1 MPIQIREVRPSDL
14 PARERIF
21 RGAFSAGLRPH
32 IFPNGQTEADL
43 IHSFTENLE
52 GLKTKMSTSDDQP
65 GQRCFVAFDTDT
77 PADASDFVF
86 PEAWEH
92 KAEVELSEE
101 EKKNAKKVVGI
112 AIWVLQP
119 VARTQEQYDKEAAE
133 KGPNT
138 HSPSANGALLDAMDA
153 AMTASKKKYLG
164 LEPYLYLRIL
174 AIDPA
179 YQRRG
184 VGSLLLDQGMEI
196 ADRCGIQSYLEATKV
211 GRPLY
216 AKYGYEDREN
226 MDFDVVKYAP
236 TAKDDPPHQFMVM
249 IRPVGG
255 KKSNG
260 KA

>member
-1 MPIQIREVRPSDL
+1 MPIQLREVQPSDL

-21 RGAFSAGLRPH
+21 RDAFSGALRPH

-43 IHSFTENLE
+43 IHGFTQTLE
-52 GLKTKMSTSDDQP
+52 GMKNKMSTSDTQA
-65 GQRCFVAFDTDT
+65 GQRLFVAFDTDA
-77 PADASDFVF
+77 PADPSDLVF

-133 KGPNT
+133 QGPTT
-138 HSPSANGALLDAMDA
+138 HAPSANGALLDAMDA

-184 VGSLLLDQGMEI
+184 VGSLLLDQGMAI
-196 ADRCGIQSYLEATKV
+196 ADRCGIQSYLEATTV

-216 AKYGYEDREN
+216 ARYGYEERDYL
-226 MDFDVVKYAP
+226 DFDVVKYAP
-236 TAKDDPPHQFMVM
+236 TAKDNPPHRFMVM
-249 IRPVGG
+249 IRPAGG
-255 KKSNG
+255 KKTDG